1 MNEPALNQKTTF
13 LNQDNFKRKLP
24 TKEELKLQIEQ
35 LKGELH
41 NDEIALRRI
50 FVGAAYLTFIL
61 VIILSIIYLIYD
73 FSKGSLLK

>member
-24 TKEELKLQIEQ
+24 TEKELKLQIEQ

-41 NDEIALRRI
+41 NDEIALRRF

-61 VIILSIIYLIYD
+61 VIILFASWFALY
-73 FSKGSLLK
+73 